1 MKRSYELRKLKSLK
15 KTRKNPRKISKAQ
28 KLRLEKSL
36 EEFPEMLKVSSIVVD
51 EDNEVLIGNQ
61 RVQALI
67 DIGKEE
73 LEVMVV
79 SGFTEE
85 QKSELMLKDNSHY
98 GEFDMDALFDAYNE
112 SDIINAGLSYK
123 PIDEVVEDSFFVSND
138 EAKMPIVPEFDE
150 KHDCVVIVS
159 DNETD
164 TSFILNF
171 LGITKM
177 KARKKEET
185 GKGYIISAKDFQKKL
200 NLGELEYDEI

>member
-98 GEFDMDALFDAYNE
+98 GEFDMDVLFDAYNE